1 MCELFGL
8 CANKPVDISFSWRGF
23 RKRGQANPDGWGVAW
38 YVDEEGKLVGLV
50 KEPRPAP
57 ESSIARLLARGV
69 KSHIIVSHVRFAS
82 RGGES
87 YVNTHP
93 FVRKFRGRDW
103 VFAHNGT
110 VTSIMNDPA
119 FGLRTFIPAG
129 ETDSEYAF
137 CYILEHLNRV
147 SSEVLEDVLSLAKH
161 IWKAATK
168 IGRHGKFNFLLS
180 NGTLLFAFSN
190 RRGTIHYL
198 LRHPPHVG
206 YARLLDEDFKID
218 LGLVKAPDEAAVLIA
233 TRKLTNENWVP
244 LSSNELVVA
253 YKGDIILR
261 IPEKSRPETLL
272 REKER
277 EILCAVRL
285 SPHAISLGQLSE
297 TVRLPL
303 EEVSEIVKSLLI
315 RGYLRKDSRYDY
327 PVNHPESR
335 YYTDPV
341 VRSIIDKLLLRRD

>member
-1 MCELFGL
+1 L

-57 ESSIARLLARGV
+57 ESSIARLLARGIR
-69 KSHIIVSHVRFAS
+69 SHIVISHVRWAS
-82 RGGES
+82 VGDKS

-93 FVRKFRGRDW
+93 FVRRFRDRDW

-110 VTSIMNDPA
+110 VTSMNDPE
-119 FGLRTFIPAG
+119 FSLRIFTPVG

-137 CYILEHLNRV
+137 CYIMEYLSKLGN
-147 SSEVLEDVLSLAKH
+147 EVLKDVLSLAQR
-161 IWKAATK
+161 IWEIAVK

-180 NGTLLFAFSN
+180 NGILLFAFSN
-190 RRGTIHYL
+190 RRGSLHYL

-218 LGLVKAPDEAAVLIA
+218 LGLAKAPDEAAVLIA
-233 TRKLTNENWVP
+233 TKEITDENWMP
-244 LSSNELVVA
+244 LSSNELIVA

-261 IPEKSRPETLL
+261 ILGNGRLKTSL
-272 REKER
+272 REEEI
-277 EILCAVRL
+277 EILCAVRS

-297 TVRLPL
+297 TIGLPL
-303 EEVSEIVKSLLI
+303 EEVSEIVRSLVI
-315 RGYLRKDSRYDY
+315 RGYLRKDRRYNY
-327 PVNHPESR
+327 PMNHPESR

-341 VRSIIDKLLLRRD
+341 VRPIIDKLLLRRD